1 MRRLAWCWVVALCLA
16 PLAQAQLHDP
26 WRGKPVRLICVFP
39 PGGANDIVSRLIAQK
54 LTEQLGR
61 QVFVENRPGANGA
74 IGAEAAAKSA
84 PDGYTMVIGTSGTH
98 GINASLYDKLPYDP
112 IKDFSAVSRVAVVP
126 NFILVNPGLPA
137 KTIPELIALAKAQ
150 PSKIA
155 YSSSGS
161 LLYLSGALFGSAAG
175 IELLHV
181 PFKAAGQQIG
191 AVLNNDVQMTVTPLF
206 GAASAISSG
215 KLRALAVT
223 SASRSAVAPEIPTV
237 AESGLPGYEAVSWY
251 GVFVPAAT
259 PREIV
264 TRLSAEIRRATGSP
278 DMKESLVRQ
287 GAEPAGDTPEGFSA
301 IVRADLAKWA
311 KAVKDTGAKPD

>member
-1 MRRLAWCWVVALCLA
+1 MKRFAIRVLLALVLPLA
-16 PLAQAQLHDP
+16 AQAQDVWP
-26 WRGKPVRLICVFP
+26 SKPVRLICVFP

-61 QVFVENRPGANGA
+61 QVFVENRAGANGA

-84 PDGYTMVIGTSGTH
+84 PDGYTLVIGTSGTH

-112 IKDFSAVSRVAVVP
+112 VKDFTAVSRVAVVP

-137 KTIPELIALAKAQ
+137 KNVRELVALAKSQ
-150 PSKIA
+150 PGKIA

-161 LLYLSGALFGSAAG
+161 LLYLSGAMFASTAG
-175 IELLHV
+175 IELLHI

-223 SASRSAVAPEIPTV
+223 SAARTAVAPDVPTV

-259 PREIV
+259 PKEIV
-264 TRLSAEIRRATGSP
+264 NRLSAEIRRATASE
-278 DMKESLVRQ
+278 DMRKALVNQ
-287 GAEPAGDTPEGFSA
+287 GAEPAGDTPEEFA
-301 IVRADLAKWA
+301 AVVRADLAKWA
-311 KAVKDTGAKPD
+311 KAVKETGAKPD

>member
-1 MRRLAWCWVVALCLA
+1 MRRFAVRVLLALLA
-16 PLAQAQLHDP
+16 PLAAQAQDVWP
-26 WRGKPVRLICVFP
+26 SKPVRLICVFP

-54 LTEQLGR
+54 LTENLGR
-61 QVFVENRPGANGA
+61 QVYVENRPGANGA

-84 PDGYTMVIGTSGTH
+84 PDGYTLVIGTSGTH

-112 IKDFSAVSRVAVVP
+112 MKDFAAVSRVAVVP
-126 NFILVNPGLPA
+126 NFILVNPALPA
-137 KTIPELIALAKAQ
+137 KNIRELIALAKSQ
-150 PSKIA
+150 PGKIA

-161 LLYLSGALFGSAAG
+161 LLYLSGALFASGAG

-223 SASRSAVAPEIPTV
+223 SGARTAVAPEIPTV

-264 TRLSAEIRRATGSP
+264 NRLSAEIRRATASD
-278 DMKESLVRQ
+278 DMKKALVNQ
-287 GAEPAGDTPEGFSA
+287 GAEPAGDTPEEFA
-301 IVRADLAKWA
+301 AVVRADLAKWA
-311 KAVKDTGAKPD
+311 RAVKDTGAKPD

>member
-1 MRRLAWCWVVALCLA
+1 MKRIAVCGLLALCA
-16 PLAQAQLHDP
+16 PLLALAQPQALWP
-26 WRGKPVRLICVFP
+26 SKPVRLICVFP

-54 LTEQLGR
+54 LSGPLGQ
-61 QVFVENRPGANGA
+61 QVYVENRAGASGA
-74 IGAEAAAKSA
+74 VGAEAAAKSA
-84 PDGYTMVIGTSGTH
+84 PDGYTLVIGTSGTH

-112 IKDFSAVSRVAVVP
+112 VRDFVTVSRVAVVP

-137 KTIPELIALAKAQ
+137 TNVRELIALAKTQ
-150 PSKIA
+150 PGKIA

-161 LLYLSGALFGSAAG
+161 LLYLSGAMFASAAG

-223 SASRSAVAPEIPTV
+223 SAARTAVAPGIPTV

-251 GVFVPAAT
+251 GVFAPAGT
-259 PREIV
+259 PMDIV
-264 TRLSAEIRRATGSP
+264 ARLSTEIRRATSSE
-278 DMKESLVRQ
+278 DMKKSLVNQ
-287 GAEPAGDTPEGFSA
+287 GAEPAGDAPEEFA
-301 IVRADLAKWA
+301 ALVRADLAKWA
-311 KAVKDTGAKPD
+311 KAVKETGAKPD

>member
-1 MRRLAWCWVVALCLA
+1 MRRLALCWLLLLCALPA
-16 PLAQAQLHDP
+16 AAQDP
-26 WRGKPVRLICVFP
+26 WPSKPVRLICVFP

-54 LTEQLGR
+54 LTEQLVR
-61 QVFVENRPGANGA
+61 QVFVENRAGASGA

-84 PDGYTMVIGTSGTH
+84 PDGYTLVIGTSGTH

-112 IKDFSAVSRVAVVP
+112 VKDFAAVSRVAVVP

-137 KTIPELIALAKAQ
+137 KNIRELVALAKAQ
-150 PSKIA
+150 PGKIA

-161 LLYLSGALFGSAAG
+161 LLYLSGAMFASTAG

-191 AVLNNDVQMTVTPLF
+191 AVMNNDVQMTVTPLF

-223 SASRSAVAPEIPTV
+223 SAARTAVAPDVPTV
-237 AESGLPGYEAVSWY
+237 SESGLPGYEAVSWY

-259 PREIV
+259 PKDIV
-264 TRLSAEIRRATGSP
+264 NRLSTEIRRATAS
-278 DMKESLVRQ
+278 DDLKKALVNQ
-287 GAEPAGDTPEGFSA
+287 GAEPAGDTPEDFA
-301 IVRADLAKWA
+301 ALVRSDLAKWA
-311 KAVKDTGAKPD
+311 KAVRETGAKPD

>member
-1 MRRLAWCWVVALCLA
+1 MKRIAAWGLAVICA
-16 PLAQAQLHDP
+16 PLLALAQPQGP
-26 WRGKPVRLICVFP
+26 WPSKPVRLICVFP

-54 LTEQLGR
+54 LGGPLGQ
-61 QVFVENRPGANGA
+61 QVYVENRAGASGA
-74 IGAEAAAKSA
+74 VGAEAAARSA
-84 PDGYTMVIGTSGTH
+84 PDGYTLVIGTSGTH

-112 IKDFSAVSRVAVVP
+112 LKDFVAVSRVAVVP

-137 KTIPELIALAKAQ
+137 KTVRELIALARAQ
-150 PSKIA
+150 PGKIA

-161 LLYLSGALFGSAAG
+161 LLYLSGAMFASAAG

-223 SASRSAVAPEIPTV
+223 SAARTAVAPEIPTV

-251 GVFVPAAT
+251 GVFAPAGT
-259 PREIV
+259 PRDIV
-264 TRLSAEIRRATGSP
+264 ARLSTEIRRATASE
-278 DMKESLVRQ
+278 DMKKSLVNQ
-287 GAEPAGDTPEGFSA
+287 GAEPAGDTPEEFA
-301 IVRADLAKWA
+301 ALVRTDLAKWA